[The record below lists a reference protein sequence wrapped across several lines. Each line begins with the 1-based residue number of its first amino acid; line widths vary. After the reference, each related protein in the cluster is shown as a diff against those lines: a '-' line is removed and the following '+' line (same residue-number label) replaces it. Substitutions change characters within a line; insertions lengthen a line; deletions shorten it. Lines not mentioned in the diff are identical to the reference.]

1 MTIEERAKAETLLA
15 LVRHDLR
22 FELKPVTDDQLNKAR
37 DRIVGALQAER
48 DDMKE
53 RAAKVVESHL
63 DVNSDAVWDLIK
75 EIKDL
80 K

>member
-1 MTIEERAKAETLLA
+1 MTIEESTNVIVLSVVSYL
-15 LVRHDLR
+15 DLN
-22 FELKPVTDDQLNKAR
+22 DDEFTENLHKDIAN
-37 DRIVGALQAER
+37 ALQAER